1 MGCRVSERMLTRP
14 ARPRKNLNMHPS
26 KNRWL
31 VIPLASL
38 FVATALPHF
47 AIAAEPAL
55 AIDAESTDDQF
66 FEQQVAP
73 LLVMH
78 CLECHQEKT
87 PSGGL
92 SLATQNGLLRG
103 GDSGASI
110 DEDDPK
116 DSSLLARIHDGE
128 MPPIKQGRSQK
139 LDDDVIATF
148 EAWLLRGAPWPEN
161 RRLELYERTSAVRAG
176 RNWWSLTKI
185 TRPSLPADY
194 ANNDSSAPAINA
206 IDAFIGAKLRSE
218 NMKSAPR
225 AEKALLLRRAYYDV
239 IGLPPNDQQV
249 AAFLADD
256 SPDAWEK
263 VVDDL
268 LQTPQYGQRWARH
281 WLDVVR
287 FAETSGYERDQEKA
301 FAWKYRDWVIQ
312 SLNEDKPYDRFVL
325 EQLAGD
331 ELPERN
337 EQTVIATGMLRLGT
351 WNDEPN
357 DPEDYVYDR
366 LEDLV
371 HVTSTAF
378 LGMTVKCAR
387 CHDHKFDPIY
397 QEDYYRM
404 AGAFWAGPIAARDR
418 EWLGGPNESELGI
431 ANVLGWTDITNQPSP
446 LRLLKNGERDQA
458 QQEVAPG
465 TLSMITDLS
474 RDFAPVDS
482 NVKTTQRRLRLAE
495 WIIDP
500 ANPLTA
506 RVIVNRLWLHYFG
519 QGLVRT
525 PNNFGFT
532 GEQPTHPELL
542 DWLATELMDNSWRLK
557 PLHKLM
563 LMSETYCQSTL
574 NSEAEQYNLVDAGN
588 RFWWRAERRRLDAEA
603 LRDTLLFASGELDQQ
618 LGGPSFRETVSPEA
632 LEGLS
637 QKSAAWTASP
647 ESEQHRRSIY
657 MFTKRGLLS
666 PMMTAFDLC
675 DVTQPCGQRDI
686 TTVAPQALV
695 MLNNPFIH
703 QRGLH
708 LAEQIL
714 SEHGEWKDR
723 IEALWL
729 RVYARSPRADEVQL
743 AVRYLQTQ
751 LPVFAQSDFAQSD
764 VEGQAAQPEALCFAS
779 LCVGLFNSN
788 EFFYVD

>member
-1 MGCRVSERMLTRP
+1 VVGLCLALLTP
-14 ARPRKNLNMHPS
+14 CSLNA
-26 KNRWL
+26 N
-31 VIPLASL
+31 
-38 FVATALPHF
+38 
-47 AIAAEPAL
+47 EPTPDT
-55 AIDAESTDDQF
+55 DAEATDAEF

-78 CLECHQEKT
+78 CLECHQEKK

-92 SLATQNGLLRG
+92 SLATRSGLMQG
-103 GDSGASI
+103 GDSGASV
-110 DEDDPK
+110 DTDDPHN
-116 DSSLLARIHDGE
+116 SFLFARIHDGE

-139 LDDDVIATF
+139 LDDKVLATF
-148 EAWLLRGAPWPEN
+148 EAWLLRGAPWPAD

-176 RNWWSLTKI
+176 RDWWSLAKI
-185 TRPSLPADY
+185 KRPPLPVLDTTP
-194 ANNDSSAPAINA
+194 DSSRPAINA
-206 IDAFIGAKLRSE
+206 IDAFVGARLKSE
-218 NMKSAPR
+218 RMKSAPR
-225 AEKALLLRRAYYDV
+225 AEKASLLRRAYYDV
-239 IGLPPNDQQV
+239 IGLPPSHQQL
-249 AAFLADD
+249 ADFLADD
-256 SPDAWEK
+256 SPDAWES
-263 VVDDL
+263 VVDGL
-268 LQTPQYGQRWARH
+268 LRSPHYGQRWARY

-287 FAETSGYERDQEKA
+287 FAETSGYERDQEKS

-312 SLNEDKPYDRFVL
+312 ALNDDKPYDRFVL

-331 ELPERN
+331 ELPDRN
-337 EQTVIATGMLRLGT
+337 EHSVIATGMLRLGT

-418 EWLGGPNESELGI
+418 EWLGGPNESELGV
-431 ANVLGWTDITNQPSP
+431 ANVLGWTDITNHPSA
-446 LRLLKNGERDQA
+446 LRLLKNGERHQA

-465 TLSMITDLS
+465 TLSMIADLS
-474 RDFAPVDS
+474 REFTPV
-482 NVKTTQRRLRLAE
+482 NENNKTTERRLRLAE

-506 RVIVNRLWLHYFG
+506 RVIVNRLWLHHFG

-542 DWLATELMDNSWRLK
+542 DWLSAELLENGWRLK
-557 PLHKLM
+557 PIHKLM

-574 NSEAEQYNLVDAGN
+574 NSDSEQYNLVDAGN
-588 RFWWRAERRRLDAEA
+588 RYWWRAERRRLDAESI
-603 LRDTLLFASGELDQQ
+603 RDTLLLVSGELD
-618 LGGPSFRETVSPEA
+618 LRMEGPSFRATVSPEA

-637 QKSAAWTASP
+637 QKSAAWAASP
-647 ESEQHRRSIY
+647 EAEQNRRSIY

-714 SEHGEWKDR
+714 SEHGEWVDR

-729 RVYARSPRADEVQL
+729 RVYARPPRADEVQI
-743 AVRYLQTQ
+743 AQHYLQTQ
-751 LPVFAQSDFAQSD
+751 LPMFAKSAGDNDTARQ
-764 VEGQAAQPEALCFAS
+764 EALCFAS